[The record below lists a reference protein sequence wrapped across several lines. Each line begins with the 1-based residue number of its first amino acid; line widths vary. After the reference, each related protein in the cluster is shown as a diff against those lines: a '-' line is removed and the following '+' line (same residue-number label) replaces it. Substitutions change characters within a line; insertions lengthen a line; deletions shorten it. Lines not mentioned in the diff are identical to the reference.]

1 MFAKIDF
8 NEKVNQ
14 ACNFAENDPNL
25 FHRVMD
31 WNLFGMIKY

>member
-14 ACNFAENDPNL
+14 ACNMSENDPNL
-25 FHRVMD
+25 FQRVMD
-31 WNLFGMIKY
+31 MKLFGLIKH